1 MRDAL
6 QGPALH
12 RAIARV
18 VARHLDPRA
27 HRVWIVGSEAT
38 GTALPGSDVDV
49 ALEGPAPV
57 DLERLARLR
66 SDLDM
71 LPTLRSFDLVDL
83 RRTSE
88 GFRREALRV
97 AIPLELS
104 ASG

>member
-1 MRDAL
+1 M
-6 QGPALH
+6 
-12 RAIARV
+12 
-18 VARHLDPRA
+18 
-27 HRVWIVGSEAT
+27 WIVGSEAA

-49 ALEGPAPV
+49 ALEGPTPV